1 MSGSPRRRRVRRE
14 EDISDQFR
22 VTVPDAE
29 DLDQL
34 RTRGGVYRRGL
45 YPLGNR
51 GNAPPEGTQSL
62 PASSRESST
71 EPMDTDDARRAS
83 AEIYRRI
90 RQQAGLSRSGSVGD
104 VTLQPAPLGIMTQG
118 KLVLRRRTP
127 ERSQTGQ
134 SNVEDP
140 EVTAGAVGG
149 DTLLNIPPCSMA
161 EGPGEQSQSLFRP
174 PMSDPEVD
182 LERRRGAR
190 PKIIGPQMTQ
200 TKKEEAKAT
209 STEERALQV
218 RGTDFYLPLGGQP
231 RISERKSWRAPIVT
245 EQGNPGIYVQIDEW
259 LPLYK
264 GNIYVVDEVTGR
276 MYLAKGEHLMRI
288 AETAGHHPFQ
298 DHELSMSQHIPEREY
313 FGQEGQELP
322 SGPRSEIAREG
333 RGDLDPPTPAAG
345 VVGEIGR
352 TPIPVAELTHRPWEK
367 LLPSVREHERKEPD
381 QTGGTTTPAQSQGG
395 VTGEAWSDHEGR
407 EPEWALP
414 RPSDPRRPL
423 KVETGGEKVTSQSAQ
438 RQDMGSIEQR
448 HPTPRQQLL
457 EADKRR
463 KRRLAALARDHI
475 MKLREERDRLAYDWS
490 EEYAERA
497 SSAKKSGA
505 GLGTLRAEYVHRY
518 NRLLEHEK
526 QPHSDF
532 FVNLSEDIEDEL
544 DFSEDRPADL
554 SQYDQYFEWDEA
566 EYMKLRFTAARHYA
580 SSGHWTDAYAYV
592 LRTHPDN
599 IPQHEDTYNR
609 NAQAWYYTNARI
621 NELIQ
626 EVEQILEVQDRQ
638 VSEESQFGPP
648 RDSLVPPAHSTGA
661 PSPIGGTQGKEQR
674 SREPPETTSTR
685 KVEGQGGKTAFKSP
699 HSPDQESQREER
711 DSVIDAVKQI
721 TGAQTETPGWRRMT
735 VGDTPEYHWDTGY
748 DGIQGFTSHLR
759 NRVSETSTPQGGQ
772 SPRGGPRTPPE
783 PQRQFKQLKVYDETP
798 AGRPLPTLQQ
808 IRQANLRKIFEEEGV
823 DTPCDICGSPH
834 HDYRNCTKEAYRE
847 SQDVRQSPAKGR
859 GSGVQCPNCNI
870 PHPGICPCAWCDQ
883 PGHIAQDCMA
893 HFADVSMRAR
903 FPKREKIK
911 RSPIKHYEC
920 RHCGE
925 SHPFNIYCPNVRD
938 PPVIPGECR
947 SCGTTTREHA
957 NDCQYVA
964 LKDNIWLCTYCQAQ
978 DHRYADCPQRALDQR
993 AVVRETRKNK
1003 KNKKEGKVKIVAGI
1017 MTREQESDSTPS
1029 PEREEGGVEAPS
1041 PQRLEGR
1048 RGYQRPLHGGYVSQP
1063 VTTPE
1068 EMMCSFC
1075 GGNTHDYRDCPTMH
1089 QYIREQAD
1097 ALAQRRMGEYQ
1108 QPREWG
1114 GYEIPRQVPSYQ
1126 GPYFRGGGPDE
1137 RGPKSGRG
1145 PSKKETQK
1153 QKIPTKSGETGEAD
1167 PRSMG
1172 GMAPGGGGETP
1183 PPSKGGPPDDRRDDE
1198 SDEEENEEDDTD
1210 EETVSVTSSSQV
1222 SANRVKP
1229 LLWDNS
1235 KESEKGGQGGPP
1247 EDPNDPSGGGNV
1259 EGGRRGPRGHRGQRG
1274 RTGPPGRDGAM
1285 GPRGPVGPRGF
1296 PGRDGL
1302 STNGGPLTST
1312 GLGIPPTFNANLST
1326 IGMENSLHYLGES
1339 LNHVMQFQQN
1349 VNRNMVEHLN
1359 MTAKNHLLQGQALGQ
1374 LVENTRQR
1382 EFDKLFDSIPVY
1394 DGEDPEKFEPWL
1406 SKLESACLVGKRDVR
1421 EVAICSSTGPVL
1433 EVLNSIEDKE
1443 DWATHRDELRR
1454 CFSTNKT
1461 RVHAADLLSNFWC
1474 QHANENLQSFIHQY
1488 TKMHRQATGLKPEND
1503 YDLSQKVEFMKR
1515 IRNTQIANKIIKSN
1529 GFKDYTRYSL
1539 QACFARALELEGDFQ
1554 VGEVVT
1560 PNYVQAQVLVA
1571 EGEGTTDMAAGDTN
1585 NDANPVG
1592 DQGTAPTGM
1601 YNPNVCWRCGQVGHF
1616 ARDCPTQDPQPTK
1629 ALGRLHHTLEA
1640 ETPIGRSLLNE
1651 FFNKLMRSERKQE
1664 IAKAKL
1670 KKARQQLNVQA
1681 SPQQVQV
1688 GGGAIATT
1696 PAQTI
1701 PTPAGPSAI
1710 TPPQANVPR
1719 KAQVGRPARIAK
1731 PKPVPPAAAAAV
1743 APKKVSPPKP
1753 RVTRSKTKNQP
1764 TTTPVAATDLET
1776 DITAPVDAEY
1786 DTDELAELPT
1796 DSESEAM
1803 ESEHGEDP
1811 AQLEGQ

>member
-1 MSGSPRRRRVRRE
+1 
-14 EDISDQFR
+14 
-22 VTVPDAE
+22 
-29 DLDQL
+29 
-34 RTRGGVYRRGL
+34 
-45 YPLGNR
+45 
-51 GNAPPEGTQSL
+51 
-62 PASSRESST
+62 
-71 EPMDTDDARRAS
+71 
-83 AEIYRRI
+83 
-90 RQQAGLSRSGSVGD
+90 
-104 VTLQPAPLGIMTQG
+104 MT
-118 KLVLRRRTP
+118 
-127 ERSQTGQ
+127 
-134 SNVEDP
+134 N
-140 EVTAGAVGG
+140 
-149 DTLLNIPPCSMA
+149 
-161 EGPGEQSQSLFRP
+161 
-174 PMSDPEVD
+174 
-182 LERRRGAR
+182 
-190 PKIIGPQMTQ
+190 
-200 TKKEEAKAT
+200 
-209 STEERALQV
+209 
-218 RGTDFYLPLGGQP
+218 
-231 RISERKSWRAPIVT
+231 
-245 EQGNPGIYVQIDEW
+245 
-259 LPLYK
+259 
-264 GNIYVVDEVTGR
+264 
-276 MYLAKGEHLMRI
+276 
-288 AETAGHHPFQ
+288 
-298 DHELSMSQHIPEREY
+298 
-313 FGQEGQELP
+313 
-322 SGPRSEIAREG
+322 
-333 RGDLDPPTPAAG
+333 
-345 VVGEIGR
+345 
-352 TPIPVAELTHRPWEK
+352 
-367 LLPSVREHERKEPD
+367 
-381 QTGGTTTPAQSQGG
+381 
-395 VTGEAWSDHEGR
+395 EGR

-414 RPSDPRRPL
+414 RPSDPRRPP
-423 KVETGGEKVTSQSAQ
+423 KVETGGEEVTSQSAQ
-438 RQDMGSIEQR
+438 RQDGGSIEQR

-497 SSAKKSGA
+497 SSAKQSGA
-505 GLGTLRAEYVHRY
+505 GLGTLRAEYVHRF
-518 NRLLEHEK
+518 NRLLEREK

-580 SSGHWTDAYAYV
+580 SRGHWTDAYAYV
-592 LRTHPDN
+592 LRTRPDN

-609 NAQAWYYTNARI
+609 NAQAWHYTNARI

-685 KVEGQGGKTAFKSP
+685 RVGGQGGKTAFKSP

-735 VGDTPEYHWDTGY
+735 VGDTPEYHWDTSY

-783 PQRQFKQLKVYDETP
+783 HQRQFKQLKVYDETP

-834 HDYRNCTKEAYRE
+834 HDYRNCTKEAYQE

-893 HFADVSMRAR
+893 HFADDSMRAL

-920 RHCGE
+920 RRCGE
-925 SHPFNIYCPNVRD
+925 SHPFSIYCPNVRD

-964 LKDNIWLCTYCQAQ
+964 IKDNIGLCTYCQAQ
-978 DHRYADCPQRALDQR
+978 DHQYADCPQWVLDQR

-1003 KNKKEGKVKIVAGI
+1003 KNKKGGKVKIVAGI

-1029 PEREEGGVEAPS
+1029 PEREEGGVEVPS

-1048 RGYQRPLHGGYVSQP
+1048 RGYQCPLHGGYVSQL
-1063 VTTPE
+1063 VTTPKE
-1068 EMMCSFC
+1068 IMCSFC

-1108 QPREWG
+1108 QSREWG
-1114 GYEIPRQVPSYQ
+1114 GYEIPQQVPSYQ

-1285 GPRGPVGPRGF
+1285 GPRGPIGPRGF

-1302 STNGGPLTST
+1302 STTGGPLTST

-1349 VNRNMVEHLN
+1349 VNCNMVEHLN
-1359 MTAKNHLLQGQALGQ
+1359 MTAKNQLLQGQALGQ

-1394 DGEDPEKFEPWL
+1394 DEEDPEKFEPWL

-1461 RVHAADLLSNFWC
+1461 RVHATDLLSNFRR
-1474 QHANENLQSFIHQY
+1474 QHANENLRSFIHQY

-1503 YDLSQKVEFMKR
+1503 YDLSRKVEFMKR
-1515 IRNTQIANKIIKSN
+1515 IQNTQIANKIIKSN

-1571 EGEGTTDMAAGDTN
+1571 EGEGTTNMAAGDTN

-1651 FFNKLMRSERKQE
+1651 FFNKLMRSEKKQE
-1664 IAKAKL
+1664 IANAKL

-1696 PAQTI
+1696 PGQTI
-1701 PTPAGPSAI
+1701 PTPVGPSAI
-1710 TPPQANVPR
+1710 TPQQANVPR

-1743 APKKVSPPKP
+1743 TPKKVSPPKP
-1753 RVTRSKTKNQP
+1753 PVTRSKTKNQP
-1764 TTTPVAATDLET
+1764 TTTPVAAADLET
-1776 DITAPVDAEY
+1776 DVTAPVGAEY

-1803 ESEHGEDP
+1803 ESEPGEDP

>member
-1 MSGSPRRRRVRRE
+1 
-14 EDISDQFR
+14 
-22 VTVPDAE
+22 
-29 DLDQL
+29 
-34 RTRGGVYRRGL
+34 
-45 YPLGNR
+45 
-51 GNAPPEGTQSL
+51 
-62 PASSRESST
+62 
-71 EPMDTDDARRAS
+71 
-83 AEIYRRI
+83 
-90 RQQAGLSRSGSVGD
+90 
-104 VTLQPAPLGIMTQG
+104 
-118 KLVLRRRTP
+118 
-127 ERSQTGQ
+127 
-134 SNVEDP
+134 
-140 EVTAGAVGG
+140 
-149 DTLLNIPPCSMA
+149 
-161 EGPGEQSQSLFRP
+161 
-174 PMSDPEVD
+174 
-182 LERRRGAR
+182 
-190 PKIIGPQMTQ
+190 
-200 TKKEEAKAT
+200 
-209 STEERALQV
+209 
-218 RGTDFYLPLGGQP
+218 
-231 RISERKSWRAPIVT
+231 
-245 EQGNPGIYVQIDEW
+245 
-259 LPLYK
+259 
-264 GNIYVVDEVTGR
+264 
-276 MYLAKGEHLMRI
+276 
-288 AETAGHHPFQ
+288 
-298 DHELSMSQHIPEREY
+298 
-313 FGQEGQELP
+313 
-322 SGPRSEIAREG
+322 
-333 RGDLDPPTPAAG
+333 
-345 VVGEIGR
+345 
-352 TPIPVAELTHRPWEK
+352 
-367 LLPSVREHERKEPD
+367 
-381 QTGGTTTPAQSQGG
+381 
-395 VTGEAWSDHEGR
+395 
-407 EPEWALP
+407 
-414 RPSDPRRPL
+414 
-423 KVETGGEKVTSQSAQ
+423 
-438 RQDMGSIEQR
+438 
-448 HPTPRQQLL
+448 
-457 EADKRR
+457 
-463 KRRLAALARDHI
+463 

-497 SSAKKSGA
+497 SSAKQSGA

-518 NRLLEHEK
+518 NRLLEREK

-544 DFSEDRPADL
+544 DFNEDRPADL

-580 SSGHWTDAYAYV
+580 SRGHWTDAYAYI
-592 LRTHPDN
+592 LRTRPDN

-609 NAQAWYYTNARI
+609 NAQAWHYTNARI

-626 EVEQILEVQDRQ
+626 EVERILEVQDRQ

-648 RDSLVPPAHSTGA
+648 RDSLIPPARSTGA
-661 PSPIGGTQGKEQR
+661 SSPIGGTQGKEQE

-685 KVEGQGGKTAFKSP
+685 RVGGQSGKTALKLP

-748 DGIQGFTSHLR
+748 DGIQGFPSHLR

-893 HFADVSMRAR
+893 HFADDSMRAR
-903 FPKREKIK
+903 FPKKEKMK
-911 RSPIKHYEC
+911 RSPMKHYEC
-920 RHCGE
+920 RRCGE

-964 LKDNIWLCTYCQAQ
+964 IKDNIGLCTYCQAQ
-978 DHRYADCPQRALDQR
+978 DHRYADCPQRALDQG
-993 AVVRETRKNK
+993 AAVREMRKNK
-1003 KNKKEGKVKIVAGI
+1003 KNKTRGKVKIVAGI

-1029 PEREEGGVEAPS
+1029 PEKEEGGVETPF

-1126 GPYFRGGGPDE
+1126 GPYFRGGGPDK
-1137 RGPKSGRG
+1137 RGPKSGQG
-1145 PSKKETQK
+1145 PSKRETQK
-1153 QKIPTKSGETGEAD
+1153 QKIPTKSGETRSAD
-1167 PRSMG
+1167 PRLMG

-1183 PPSKGGPPDDRRDDE
+1183 PPGRGGPPDDRRDDE
-1198 SDEEENEEDDTD
+1198 SDEEGNEEDDTD

-1222 SANRVKP
+1222 SANRVRP
-1229 LLWDNS
+1229 LVWDNT

-1247 EDPNDPSGGGNV
+1247 EDPNDPAGGGNV

-1285 GPRGPVGPRGF
+1285 GPMGPVGPRGF

-1302 STNGGPLTST
+1302 STTGGPLTST

-1359 MTAKNHLLQGQALGQ
+1359 MTAKNQLLQGQALGQ

-1394 DGEDPEKFEPWL
+1394 DREDPEKFEPWL

-1443 DWATHRDELRR
+1443 DWATHRDELRC

-1461 RVHAADLLSNFWC
+1461 RVHAADLLSNFWR

-1503 YDLSQKVEFMKR
+1503 YDLSRKVEFMKR

-1529 GFKDYTRYSL
+1529 RFKDYTRYSL

-1592 DQGTAPTGM
+1592 DQGTTPTGM

-1696 PAQTI
+1696 LAQAI
-1701 PTPAGPSAI
+1701 PTPAGPSAV

-1731 PKPVPPAAAAAV
+1731 PKPVPPAATAAA

-1753 RVTRSKTKNQP
+1753 PVTRSKTKNQP
-1764 TTTPVAATDLET
+1764 TTTLVAATDLEA
-1776 DITAPVDAEY
+1776 DVTAPVDAEY

-1803 ESEHGEDP
+1803 ESEQGEDP

>member
-1 MSGSPRRRRVRRE
+1 MLHLRELSP
-14 EDISDQFR
+14 
-22 VTVPDAE
+22 
-29 DLDQL
+29 
-34 RTRGGVYRRGL
+34 
-45 YPLGNR
+45 
-51 GNAPPEGTQSL
+51 L

-118 KLVLRRRTP
+118 KLVIRRRTP
-127 ERSQTGQ
+127 EWSQTGQ
-134 SNVEDP
+134 SYVEDP
-140 EVTAGAVGG
+140 EVTAGTVGG

-182 LERRRGAR
+182 LERQRGAR
-190 PKIIGPQMTQ
+190 PKVTGPQMTQ

-209 STEERALQV
+209 STEEHALQV
-218 RGTDFYLPLGGQP
+218 WGTDFYLPLGGQP

-245 EQGNPGIYVQIDEW
+245 EQGNRGIYVQIDEW

-288 AETAGHHPFQ
+288 AETASHHPFQ
-298 DHELSMSQHIPEREY
+298 DHELSMSRHIPEREY

-352 TPIPVAELTHRPWEK
+352 TPIPVAESTHRPGEK
-367 LLPSVREHERKEPD
+367 LLPSVGEHERKEPD
-381 QTGGTTTPAQSQGG
+381 QTGGTTTSAQSQGG
-395 VTGEAWSDHEGR
+395 VTGEARSDHEGR

-414 RPSDPRRPL
+414 RPSDPCRPP
-423 KVETGGEKVTSQSAQ
+423 KVETGGGEVTSQSAQ
-438 RQDMGSIEQR
+438 RQDGGSIEQR
-448 HPTPRQQLL
+448 HPSPRQQLL
-457 EADKRR
+457 EADKRC

-497 SSAKKSGA
+497 SSAKQSGA
-505 GLGTLRAEYVHRY
+505 RLGTLRVEYVHRY

-544 DFSEDRPADL
+544 DFNEDRPADL

-580 SSGHWTDAYAYV
+580 SRGHWTDAYAYV

-609 NAQAWYYTNARI
+609 NAQAWHYTNARI

-638 VSEESQFGPP
+638 VLEESQFGPR

-661 PSPIGGTQGKEQR
+661 PSPIGGTQGKEQG

-685 KVEGQGGKTAFKSP
+685 RVGGQGGKTTFKSP
-699 HSPDQESQREER
+699 HSPDQESQREEQ

-748 DGIQGFTSHLR
+748 DGIQGFMSHLR

-834 HDYRNCTKEAYRE
+834 HDYRNCTKEAYWE

-893 HFADVSMRAR
+893 HFADDSMRAR

-920 RHCGE
+920 HHCGE
-925 SHPFNIYCPNVRD
+925 SHPFNIYCPNVWD

-957 NDCQYVA
+957 NYCQYVA
-964 LKDNIWLCTYCQAQ
+964 IKDNIGLCTYCQAQ

-993 AVVRETRKNK
+993 TVVGEVRKNK
-1003 KNKKEGKVKIVAGI
+1003 KNKKGGKVKIVAGI

-1029 PEREEGGVEAPS
+1029 SEKEEGGVEAPS

-1048 RGYQRPLHGGYVSQP
+1048 QGYQRPLHGGYVSQP
-1063 VTTPE
+1063 VITPE

-1108 QPREWG
+1108 QP
-1114 GYEIPRQVPSYQ
+1114 
-1126 GPYFRGGGPDE
+1126 
-1137 RGPKSGRG
+1137 
-1145 PSKKETQK
+1145 
-1153 QKIPTKSGETGEAD
+1153 
-1167 PRSMG
+1167 
-1172 GMAPGGGGETP
+1172 
-1183 PPSKGGPPDDRRDDE
+1183 
-1198 SDEEENEEDDTD
+1198 
-1210 EETVSVTSSSQV
+1210 
-1222 SANRVKP
+1222 
-1229 LLWDNS
+1229 
-1235 KESEKGGQGGPP
+1235 
-1247 EDPNDPSGGGNV
+1247 
-1259 EGGRRGPRGHRGQRG
+1259 
-1274 RTGPPGRDGAM
+1274 
-1285 GPRGPVGPRGF
+1285 
-1296 PGRDGL
+1296 
-1302 STNGGPLTST
+1302 
-1312 GLGIPPTFNANLST
+1312 
-1326 IGMENSLHYLGES
+1326 
-1339 LNHVMQFQQN
+1339 
-1349 VNRNMVEHLN
+1349 
-1359 MTAKNHLLQGQALGQ
+1359 
-1374 LVENTRQR
+1374 
-1382 EFDKLFDSIPVY
+1382 
-1394 DGEDPEKFEPWL
+1394 
-1406 SKLESACLVGKRDVR
+1406 
-1421 EVAICSSTGPVL
+1421 
-1433 EVLNSIEDKE
+1433 
-1443 DWATHRDELRR
+1443 
-1454 CFSTNKT
+1454 
-1461 RVHAADLLSNFWC
+1461 
-1474 QHANENLQSFIHQY
+1474 
-1488 TKMHRQATGLKPEND
+1488 
-1503 YDLSQKVEFMKR
+1503 
-1515 IRNTQIANKIIKSN
+1515 
-1529 GFKDYTRYSL
+1529 
-1539 QACFARALELEGDFQ
+1539 
-1554 VGEVVT
+1554 
-1560 PNYVQAQVLVA
+1560 
-1571 EGEGTTDMAAGDTN
+1571 
-1585 NDANPVG
+1585 
-1592 DQGTAPTGM
+1592 
-1601 YNPNVCWRCGQVGHF
+1601 
-1616 ARDCPTQDPQPTK
+1616 
-1629 ALGRLHHTLEA
+1629 
-1640 ETPIGRSLLNE
+1640 
-1651 FFNKLMRSERKQE
+1651 
-1664 IAKAKL
+1664 
-1670 KKARQQLNVQA
+1670 
-1681 SPQQVQV
+1681 
-1688 GGGAIATT
+1688 
-1696 PAQTI
+1696 
-1701 PTPAGPSAI
+1701 
-1710 TPPQANVPR
+1710 
-1719 KAQVGRPARIAK
+1719 
-1731 PKPVPPAAAAAV
+1731 
-1743 APKKVSPPKP
+1743 
-1753 RVTRSKTKNQP
+1753 
-1764 TTTPVAATDLET
+1764 
-1776 DITAPVDAEY
+1776 
-1786 DTDELAELPT
+1786 
-1796 DSESEAM
+1796 
-1803 ESEHGEDP
+1803 
-1811 AQLEGQ
+1811 